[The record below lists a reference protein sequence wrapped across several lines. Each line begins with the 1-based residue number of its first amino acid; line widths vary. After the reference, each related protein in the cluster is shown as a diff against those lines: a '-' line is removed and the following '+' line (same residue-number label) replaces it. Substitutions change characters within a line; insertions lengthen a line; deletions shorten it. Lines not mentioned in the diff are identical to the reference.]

1 MTDDDRQLL
10 RDLRKMTDACGAFC
24 AGVIAQDV
32 TRDDQLA
39 LSDWLGDMGERVRKR
54 ALCTPVVIDGVIEED
69 AVLPARQPGDAGRVV
84 REISSAVR
92 SVREIGSRN
101 IDGTV

>member
-1 MTDDDRQLL
+1 MTDNDRQLL

-39 LSDWLGDMGERVRKR
+39 LSDWLGDMGKRIRGR
-54 ALCTPVVIDGVIEED
+54 ALSTPVVIDGVIERD
-69 AVLPARQPGDAGRVV
+69 VVLPARQPGDVGYVV
-84 REISSAVR
+84 REISGAVR
-92 SVREIGSRN
+92 SVREMSRGN
-101 IDGTV
+101 ID